1 MKICYA
7 TRPYIKSYEK
17 VKINSLILSE
27 NCRIETINGKS
38 YFVAGRKDVNID
50 RVILCRILTNLLGFE
65 VSQRRLKDILPFWT
79 KLCNPKSWHN
89 QCLCGNCS
97 NCDFSVAFLNKVG
110 TAAGDPLLKIINLES
125 LIEIVCCD
133 DIDKRMCL
141 ANLSNLKCFLH
152 GSAQSSS
159 CEG

>member
-1 MKICYA
+1 MINI
-7 TRPYIKSYEK
+7 TNYIAYIIIYSFF
-17 VKINSLILSE
+17 NFSR

-79 KLCNPKSWHN
+79 KLCNPKSWCN
-89 QCLCGNCS
+89 QCLCAYCS
-97 NCDFSVAFLNKVG
+97 NCGFSISFLNKIG
-110 TAAGDPLLKIINLES
+110 RAADDALLKIINLEG
-125 LIEIVCCD
+125 LIKIVCCEN
-133 DIDKRMCL
+133 IDKRMCL
-141 ANLSNLKCFLH
+141 ANLCDLKCFLH
-152 GSAQSSS
+152 GSSKSNT